1 MNYHKNKDIIL
12 PLSLFLLTVITR
24 IPFTSKYLYHMD
36 SVQFA
41 LALENYDITAHQPHP
56 PGYFLYV
63 MLGRLVNLF
72 IKDANTT
79 FIFISILFSGIAVVV
94 VFFLGK
100 EIFDKKTGIFAAL
113 IALTSP
119 NLWFHG
125 EVALTYVVEA
135 FFSSFVA
142 LLCWRII
149 KGQHK
154 YLWLSV
160 IALGIA
166 GGIRQNT
173 VVFLLPLWLFSV
185 KGVPLRKIITSL
197 GLLGIVCLLWF
208 IPMVWMTGGWN
219 AYQSALRELWLF
231 NTGHVSVFEKG
242 WPLFLLFA
250 STLFDFTF
258 YGIGSGIFILGL
270 AAYSLM
276 RFGYIKAL
284 DRTKFFFFL
293 LWTSP
298 SVFFYLFIFI
308 LRTNP
313 GYALIFLP
321 SLFILIAAAIGL
333 VSKNLEKVFLKDVSG
348 YIVTIILIINTAIF
362 LFSEYPVSHYEI
374 RTHDGKLSVMLS
386 KIKTFDPSTTAIF
399 VGPYTFYGYRQIM
412 YYEPAYAVYQVDIRV
427 TPTGDVRKNFWGKN
441 KETHLTDKINIPPQ
455 IHNLMIPLFLNDMAE
470 MSLPEGLTIG
480 EILPDFFLVSGP
492 VRLIKAVYPGLHIVF
507 PMARIDDCAEGPFKD
522 QKL

>member
-1 MNYHKNKDIIL
+1 MSYKIKDIWCPTL
-12 PLSLFLLTVITR
+12 FFLLTVLTR
-24 IPFTSKYLYHMD
+24 LPFTSKLLYHMD

-41 LALENYDITAHQPHP
+41 LAIEDYDITLHQPHP

-63 MLGRLVNLF
+63 MLGRLANLF

-79 FIFISILFSGIAVVV
+79 FVFISILFSGLAVVAIYY
-94 VFFLGK
+94 LGK
-100 EIFDKKTGIFAAL
+100 EIFDKKTGILAAL

-135 FFSSFVA
+135 FFSAFVA
-142 LLCWRII
+142 LLCWRML
-149 KGQHK
+149 KGEHK

-185 KGVPLRKIITSL
+185 KGVPLRKIITSF
-197 GLLGIVCLLWF
+197 GLLGIVCLFWF
-208 IPMVWMTGGWN
+208 IPMVWMTGGW
-219 AYQSALRELWLF
+219 ATYQSAFRELWLF

-270 AAYSLM
+270 AAYSLI

-333 VSKNLEKVFLKDVSG
+333 VSKNLGKVFIKDVSG

-362 LFSEYPVSHYEI
+362 LFSEYPVSHHEI
-374 RTHDGKLSVMLS
+374 RNHDGKLSVMLAR
-386 KIKTFDPSTTAIF
+386 IKTFDPSTTAIF

-412 YYEPAYAVYQVDIRV
+412 YYVPEYAVYQVDIRV
-427 TPTGDVRKNFWGKN
+427 TPTGEVRKTFWGKN
-441 KETHLTDKINIPPQ
+441 KETHLTDKINIPEE
-455 IHNLMIPLFLNDMAE
+455 IRNLIIPIFLSDMNKL
-470 MSLPEGLTIG
+470 SLPAGLTIG
-480 EILPDFFLVSGP
+480 EILSDFFIISSPIG
-492 VRLIKAVYPGLHIVF
+492 LIKDIYPGLHIVF
-507 PMARIDDCAEGPFKD
+507 ATGRIDDYAEAPFKD
-522 QKL
+522 HKL